1 LFIALNVRGQGGL
14 LQLSRLA
21 AMLSRLPLGERYS
34 INLRGGDTGMTGA
47 TLESVTSHLH
57 TSPGRTR
64 LAIVADSALLVKAV
78 RNAFR
83 ASAEFE
89 VAGYTS
95 GRQATAQTL
104 LGAQPDVILL
114 DDMNRS
120 SPSIRLLRAIRAD
133 DQRVAVIVLCMQ
145 LDADWLNQLF
155 DAGATA
161 VISKA
166 TRPAALVT
174 LVRETLSRHII
185 HAPPAAPPAAA
196 TVTCG
201 VPPEDLPLTRCEL
214 EILQFAVSGLT
225 NGEIARRLWVTDQ
238 TVKFHLGNI
247 HRKLDVA
254 NRTRAGDVAHASR
267 LSDFS
272 HTSQRRLTLA
282 AS

>member
-1 LFIALNVRGQGGL
+1 
-14 LQLSRLA
+14 
-21 AMLSRLPLGERYS
+21 
-34 INLRGGDTGMTGA
+34 
-47 TLESVTSHLH
+47 
-57 TSPGRTR
+57 
-64 LAIVADSALLVKAV
+64 VADSALLVKAI

-89 VAGYTS
+89 VAGYAG
-95 GRQATAQTL
+95 GRRTTARAL

-120 SPSIRLLRAIRAD
+120 SSSTQLLRSIRAD
-133 DQRVAVIVLCMQ
+133 DQRIAVIVLCMQ
-145 LDADWLNQLF
+145 LDADWLNQIF

-185 HAPPAAPPAAA
+185 HAPPGATPAAA

-201 VPPEDLPLTRCEL
+201 VPPDDLPLTRREL

-254 NRTRAGDVAHASR
+254 NRPRAGHLAHASR

-272 HTSQRRLTLA
+272 HTSQPRVTLA